1 MSKLREWQKKR
12 FGQDLFK
19 HGGYLLDDESG
30 ATLINEI
37 NNLNP
42 RLVIDAGC
50 GHNVFKKYINN
61 LIGFDQE
68 LYPTA
73 DFQSSILDAEF
84 APGSADVI
92 LCLGSLHFGSQEFVY
107 KNFERIMHWLAPR
120 GYVVMR
126 IFVSSDFEPYPGY
139 FYKFTQDDINFLENL
154 YNLKMVKGP
163 LTRTGSRG
171 QRQVWWWQKQ

>member
-1 MSKLREWQKKR
+1 MSELQAWLKKR
-12 FGQDLFK
+12 FGPTLFR
-19 HGGYLLDDESG
+19 HGGYLLDDCSG
-30 ATLINEI
+30 PGLIKAINE
-37 NNLNP
+37 LNP

-50 GHNVFKKYINN
+50 GHNILKKYINN

-92 LCLGSLHFGSQEFVY
+92 LCLGSLHFGSREFVY
-107 KNFERIMHWLAPR
+107 KNFEKIMHWLAPG

-126 IFVSSDFEPYPGY
+126 VYESNDVESATNH
-139 FYKFTQDDINFLENL
+139 FYKFTQYDIDFLENL

-163 LTRTGSRG
+163 FKRTGNQGTRV
-171 QRQVWWWQKQ
+171 VWWWQKQ